1 MILFPRVSSMSRIFF
16 CFSCFVYDSSLRF
29 FSFFLWFNF
38 FKWYTREEDS
48 SREEM
53 TNEISYL
60 LEMKC
65 I

>member
-1 MILFPRVSSMSRIFF
+1 MILFPRVSSMSRIFLFLLF
-16 CFSCFVYDSSLRF
+16 CLRF
-29 FSFFLWFNF
+29 FSEILLFFLWFNF

-60 LEMKC
+60 LEMKR

>member
-38 FKWYTREEDS
+38 FKWYTREEV
-48 SREEM
+48 

-60 LEMKC
+60 LEMKRV
-65 I
+65 